1 MSRRTRWWLALFAL
15 LALVALAAWW
25 LWRERPAPP
34 PPPGEAFEP
43 GIAVPYEFIWAEG
56 ATRGIDIPRE
66 ILIPSL
72 GKRVPI
78 RSIGDI
84 ASEPGE
90 ALVPF
95 LQRVRL
101 AMVDYSQ
108 RQTYEACAEICGND
122 QGFSV
127 RMTSNG
133 AVTTCAVAPVCME
146 GHSTLGQSIHS
157 HCPSRPNL
165 RPTLVDEIM
174 SGGRMRK
181 GRPFGRCDTDRF
193 SRDDFATGRPGW
205 LAGLRA
211 LYRQRGPRDITTFRA
226 EP

>member
-1 MSRRTRWWLALFAL
+1 MRRRTGWLVL
-15 LALVALAAWW
+15 LALLVLAGFAAWW
-25 LWRERPAPP
+25 WLREPPAPSP
-34 PPPGEAFEP
+34 REEAFEP

-56 ATRGIDIPRE
+56 ATRGVDIPRE

-122 QGFSV
+122 EGFSV

-181 GRPFGRCDTDRF
+181 GRSFGRCDPDRF

-205 LAGLRA
+205 LAGVRA
-211 LYRQRGPRDITTFRA
+211 LYRQRGPGDVSTFRP